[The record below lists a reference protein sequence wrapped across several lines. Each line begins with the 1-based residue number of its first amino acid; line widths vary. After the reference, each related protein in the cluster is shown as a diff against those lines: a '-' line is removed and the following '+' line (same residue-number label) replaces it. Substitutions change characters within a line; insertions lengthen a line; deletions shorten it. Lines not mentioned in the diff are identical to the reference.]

1 MSALEPVTAR
11 LIRNSSQANLFLIG
25 KKKKKKK
32 KNNQNNEKQNKKFIV
47 STPGFT

>member
-32 KNNQNNEKQNKKFIV
+32 NNQNNEKQNKKFIV

>member
-1 MSALEPVTAR
+1 MSALEPVAAR

-25 KKKKKKK
+25 KK
-32 KNNQNNEKQNKKFIV
+32 NQNNEKQNKKFIV

>member
-32 KNNQNNEKQNKKFIV
+32 KNQNNEKQSKKFIV